1 MTSGYAARHA
11 RHAGN
16 RAARRLLALTG
27 ILACWTGG
35 ILVIAHADQLGAAN
49 YDYNG
54 QPLDVAGAALILLP
68 LIIAALWLVIVIA
81 RMAAAEHRR
90 YRAWKA
96 TLPPEQ
102 RTAVELAEAA
112 ALTVAAIA
120 WHEHNKRVDA
130 RLTASVMGQPR
141 AARRLPPSQPEA
153 ADPTAGS
160 QRLIARYHPGHV
172 QPDGSWS
179 QLGG

>member
-11 RHAGN
+11 RCGMTRVAWKP
-16 RAARRLLALTG
+16 LALAG
-27 ILACWTGG
+27 SIACWTGG
-35 ILVIAHADQLGAAN
+35 IILIAHADQLGAQN

-68 LIIAALWLVIVIA
+68 LIIAALWITARIA
-81 RMAAAEHRR
+81 GMAAGEHSR

-112 ALTVAAIA
+112 ALTAAAIA
-120 WHEHNKRVDA
+120 
-130 RLTASVMGQPR
+130 
-141 AARRLPPSQPEA
+141 
-153 ADPTAGS
+153 
-160 QRLIARYHPGHV
+160 
-172 QPDGSWS
+172 
-179 QLGG
+179 